1 MLYVALAEAVVLA
14 LTVVGFLGLLRSLT
28 SQQAQERKLLMNQ
41 VFHAVSKPW
50 AMPPSEPD
58 LEPMDENADFE
69 LIPDIEQYPA

>member
-1 MLYVALAEAVVLA
+1 VIYVAFGLIVAEV

-41 VFHAVSKPW
+41 VFHAVKNPW